1 MGKRFE
7 PSSMPHIH
15 LLSDLLINQ
24 IAAGEVVDRPASA
37 LKEILEN
44 AIDAG
49 ATEIDVRLAR
59 GGIKQISVSDNG
71 SGIAQEDLPL
81 ALARHAT
88 SKIASL
94 DDLES
99 VRSLG
104 FRGEALASI
113 AAVSRLKIASR
124 RKHDDHGWAV
134 EAEGEAMSPLKPEA
148 VSAGTVVDVRDL
160 YFNTPAR
167 RKFLK
172 TDATEFAHC
181 DEMFKRAALSRPDVG
196 FTLQHNGRVSWH
208 LRATQDFR
216 QRIQAVTGEEFAR
229 AATAIDERAG
239 ELRLWGMAAGPTFSR
254 GTRDLQY
261 VFVNGRFVRD
271 KLLVHAIREAYQDVL
286 HHERHPAYVLFLELP
301 PEAVDV
307 NVHPMKI
314 EVRFR
319 DGRAVHQFVFHALH
333 KALAAPVGAAPEPAS
348 SAQTHASAPFPMPR
362 REPYAAPQQAPLD
375 LRASQSMAFYET
387 LFSGASQAAAV
398 LPESAEAVPSATGQ
412 IPPLGYAVAQIHGV
426 YVLAQNEQ
434 GLVVVDMH
442 AAHERIV
449 YEKLKN
455 ALDQKQMPT
464 QPLLVPVAMNA
475 SALDVATVQE
485 SGDVL
490 RQLGFEMAA
499 LSPTAIA
506 VRSIPVA
513 LNDADPVSLARD
525 VLRDVRELGGS
536 RVLTER
542 RNEMLATMACHGAVR
557 ANRRLSVTEMNAL
570 LREMEATERSGQCN
584 HGRPTW
590 FQLSMSDLD
599 KLFMRGK

>member
-1 MGKRFE
+1 
-7 PSSMPHIH
+7 MPHIH
-15 LLSDLLINQ
+15 LLPDLLINQ
-24 IAAGEVVDRPASA
+24 IAAGEVVERPASA

-49 ATEIDVRLAR
+49 ATEIDVRLAQ

-71 SGIAQEDLPL
+71 SGIAKEELPL

-88 SKIASL
+88 SKIATL

-124 RKHDDHGWAV
+124 RKGDAHGWAV
-134 EAEGEAMSPLKPEA
+134 EAEGEAMSAVKPEA
-148 VSAGTVVDVRDL
+148 VSAGTLVEVRDL

-181 DEMFKRAALSRPDVG
+181 DEMFKRAALSRPDIG
-196 FTLQHNGRVSWH
+196 FSLQHNGRVQWH
-208 LRATQDFR
+208 LRATADFR
-216 QRIQAVTGEEFAR
+216 SRIAAVAGDEFA
-229 AATAIDERAG
+229 AAAIALDESAG
-239 ELRLWGMAAGPTFSR
+239 ELRLWGMAAAPTFSR
-254 GTRDLQY
+254 GSRDLQY

-271 KLLVHAIREAYQDVL
+271 RLIVHAIREAYQDVL

-319 DGRAVHQFVFHALH
+319 DGRAVHQFIFHALH
-333 KALAAPVGAAPEPAS
+333 KALASPVGTVTERVSPAQPHAP
-348 SAQTHASAPFPMPR
+348 APFPAPR
-362 REPYAAPQQAPLD
+362 REAYAAPQQAPLD
-375 LRASQSMAFYET
+375 LRAAQSMAFYET
-387 LFSGASQAAAV
+387 MFGGAAQAAAV
-398 LPESAEAVPSATGQ
+398 LPGSSAAEPGAAER
-412 IPPLGYAVAQIHGV
+412 IPLLGYAVAQIHGV

-455 ALDQKQMPT
+455 ALDQQQMPT
-464 QPLLVPVAMNA
+464 QPLLVPVALNA

-485 SGDVL
+485 NAEVL
-490 RQLGFEMAA
+490 KQLGFEMAA
-499 LSPTAIA
+499 LSPTSIA
-506 VRSIPVA
+506 VRSVPAA
-513 LNDADPVSLARD
+513 LGDADPVSLARD

-542 RNEMLATMACHGAVR
+542 RNELLATLACHGAVR

-590 FQLSMSDLD
+590 FQLSMQDLD

>member
-1 MGKRFE
+1 MAASQCVAM
-7 PSSMPHIH
+7 PSIQ
-15 LLSDLLINQ
+15 LLPDLLINQ
-24 IAAGEVVDRPASA
+24 IAAGEVVERPASA
-37 LKEILEN
+37 LKELLEN

-49 ATEIDVRLAR
+49 ASEIDVRLAQ
-59 GGIKQISVSDNG
+59 GGIKHIRVSDDG
-71 SGIAQEDLPL
+71 SGIAKEDLPL

-94 DDLES
+94 DDLER

-113 AAVSRLKIASR
+113 AAVSRLRIASR
-124 RKHDDHGWAV
+124 CRQDPHGWAV
-134 EAEGEAMSPLKPEA
+134 EAEGGAISPLTPEA
-148 VSAGTVVDVRDL
+148 VSPGTVVDVRDL

-172 TDATEFAHC
+172 TDATEWAHC
-181 DEMFKRAALSRPDVG
+181 EEMFKRAALSRPDVD
-196 FTLQHNGRVSWH
+196 FTLQHNGRVCWH
-208 LRATQDFR
+208 LRATSDFG
-216 QRIQAVTGEEFAR
+216 QRIQALAGDAFA
-229 AATAIDERAG
+229 AAAIPIDARAG
-239 ELRLWGMAAGPTFSR
+239 ELHLWGMAALPTFSR
-254 GTRDLQY
+254 GSRDLQY

-301 PEAVDV
+301 AEAVDV

-319 DGRAVHQFVFHALH
+319 DGGAVHRFVFHALQ
-333 KALAAPVGAAPEPAS
+333 KALAAPAGAGVASPASAAPALP
-348 SAQTHASAPFPMPR
+348 TPLGPLR
-362 REPYAAPQQAPLD
+362 REAHTAPQQTALN
-375 LRASQSMAFYET
+375 LRAAQPLGFYEA
-387 LFSGASQAAAV
+387 LFGEAAAQSTV
-398 LPESAEAVPSATGQ
+398 LPEAADADV

-426 YVLAQNEQ
+426 YILAQNEQ

-449 YEKLKN
+449 YEKLKA
-455 ALDQKQMPT
+455 ALDQQQVPT
-464 QPLLVPVAMNA
+464 QALLVPVVLQA
-475 SALDVATVQE
+475 SALDVATVAEQAE
-485 SGDVL
+485 VL
-490 RQLGFEMAA
+490 KRLGFEMAA

-513 LNDADPVSLARD
+513 LKEADPVSLARD

-542 RNEMLATMACHGAVR
+542 RNELLATLACHGAVR
-557 ANRRLSVTEMNAL
+557 ANRKLTLLEMNAL

-590 FQLSMSDLD
+590 FQLSLSDLD
-599 KLFMRGK
+599 KWFMRGK